1 MTNLDQSV
9 LTEVPQ
15 GILNEI
21 KMHHDNV
28 TIDLASDVTETT
40 KSFKLH
46 YREVSPELT
55 TSSVMDPLTFE
66 THDVTGYSTKCFLAR
81 LDLLEDACIVRRV
94 LSIGNVIT
102 PPEDHVK

>member
-1 MTNLDQSV
+1 MNVDIGV
-9 LTEVPQ
+9 LTEVPE

-28 TIDLASDVTETT
+28 IVDLNSDVTEIT

-46 YREVSPELT
+46 YREISDKVT
-55 TSSVMDPLTFE
+55 TASVMDPMTFK
-66 THDVTGYSTKCFLAR
+66 THDVTGYTTKCYMAR
-81 LDLLEDACIVRRV
+81 LDILEDSCIVRRV

-102 PPEDHVK
+102 PEDYGK